1 MFLAETKRAPSWLH
15 RQFIRTMSRDYD
27 SSDSVDYP
35 AAVAAAAFAVKSIED
50 KGEKDHRRTNS
61 GGADKPFTKIKT
73 KSDDTIPKKP
83 EKFPGRKKSCKISI
97 FFVFLGV

>member
-1 MFLAETKRAPSWLH
+1 
-15 RQFIRTMSRDYD
+15 MSRDYD

-97 FFVFLGV
+97 FFPCIMVVYGPLLVRTSNTSS